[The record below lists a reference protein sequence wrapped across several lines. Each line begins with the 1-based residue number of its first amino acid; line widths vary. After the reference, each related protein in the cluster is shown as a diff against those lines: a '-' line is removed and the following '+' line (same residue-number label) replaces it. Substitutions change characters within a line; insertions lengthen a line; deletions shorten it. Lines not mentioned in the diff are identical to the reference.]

1 MSLYAIPESRVNDG
15 VQDNERDDIS
25 AATSGSRWSCW
36 FCGGHSRHSKREECP
51 AFNAKCNSCGIKGHV
66 QKVCNNATK
75 SRGQGQSRNQHRRNF
90 QSRQSQEMTASAL
103 IHITLAAAPPGLSRS
118 VRKVIVDF
126 TMLAYPKQ
134 TRRSLG
140 YTSMVN

>member
-1 MSLYAIPESRVNDG
+1 MSLTAIPESQVNDG
-15 VQDNERDDIS
+15 VQDKERDDVS

-36 FCGGHSRHSKREECP
+36 FCRGHS
-51 AFNAKCNSCGIKGHV
+51 
-66 QKVCNNATK
+66 
-75 SRGQGQSRNQHRRNF
+75 
-90 QSRQSQEMTASAL
+90 QETTPSAL
-103 IHITLAAAPPGLSRS
+103 VHITLAAAPPGLSKS

-140 YTSMVN
+140 YTSIVN